1 VNDSKNLILAVV
13 LSALVLLGWTWAAN
27 RYFPTANPPSTKVIN
42 GKQEPVPQPSAQP
55 SAPSTPK
62 VLRSVS
68 AALASG
74 PRVSIRTSSL
84 LGSINLKGAQI
95 DDLLLLNQKQTIDKN
110 SPPVRLLSPLGAPGA
125 YIAQFGWTAQS
136 GPAPDLNTVWSAD
149 SSTLTPGRPVTLTAQ
164 TADGTR
170 YQIKIAVDDGYLFTI
185 QQSVAN
191 GSGKPIAVRP
201 IGLVSRSAQSADH
214 STWQN
219 HVGPIGVFNG
229 AANYDIGYN
238 SLDGEEPGFW
248 SRLFGNSAK
257 PGINTFTST
266 GGWIGFTDKYWLAA
280 VVPTQSSAM
289 SGEFR
294 RSPSGG
300 YQADYA
306 LSPVTVP
313 SGNTLTTTTQL
324 FAGAKEK
331 AWLDR
336 YENAGIPKLSK
347 SIDWGWFE
355 WFMRPIFN
363 LLVFLFHTVGNF
375 GVAII
380 CLTLIVRAI
389 MFPIA
394 QKQFQ
399 SMAAM
404 RKLQPKMKAIQE
416 RFKDDKQRQQ
426 QEILKL
432 YQAEKVNPAAGC
444 LPIVIQIPIFYA
456 LYKVLVVSVEM
467 RHRPFVG
474 WIKDLSAA
482 DPLTPVNLFG
492 LLHFTPPAMLAIG
505 VLPILV
511 GATQWLS
518 MKLNPQPMDPAQ
530 AQVFAIMP
538 WFLVFVMAPF
548 AAGLQL
554 YWITNN
560 LLTITQQWWLYRKF
574 GLHLSDTHPVHT

>member
-27 RYFPTANPPSTKVIN
+27 TFFPTANPPSTKVVN
-42 GKQEPVPQPSAQP
+42 GKQQPIPQPQAQP
-55 SAPSTPK
+55 QPAPSTPK
-62 VLRSVS
+62 TLQSRQQV
-68 AALASG
+68 LAST
-74 PRVSIRTSSL
+74 PRVQIHTPSL
-84 LGSINLKGAQI
+84 EGSINLKGAQI
-95 DDLLLLNQKQTIDKN
+95 DDLQLVRQKQTIAKD
-110 SPPVRLLSPLGAPGA
+110 SPPVRLLSPIGAPGA
-125 YIAQFGWTAQS
+125 YMASFGWTAQ
-136 GPAPDLNTVWSAD
+136 GAAAPDLNTVWTAD
-149 SSTLTPGRPVTLTAQ
+149 HSTLTPGHPVTLTTQ
-164 TADGTR
+164 TPDGVR
-170 YQIKIAVDDGYLFTI
+170 YQIRIAVDEGYLFTV
-185 QQSVAN
+185 QQSASN
-191 GSGKPIAVRP
+191 GSGKAIVVRP
-201 IGLVSRSAQSADH
+201 IGLVSRSDKSHDPD
-214 STWQN
+214 SWTN
-219 HVGPIGVFNG
+219 HVGPISLFGG
-229 AANYDIGYN
+229 TADYDIDYKT
-238 SLDGEEPGFW
+238 LDQEGSKSFAGV
-248 SRLFGNSAK
+248 S
-257 PGINTFTST
+257 
-266 GGWIGFTDKYWLAA
+266 GWLGFTDKYWLTAL
-280 VVPTQSSAM
+280 VPNGTVSAD
-289 SGEFR
+289 FR
-294 RSPSGG
+294 HSPSGG

-306 LSPVTVP
+306 AAPVTVAP
-313 SGNTLTTTTQL
+313 GQAVTTQARL

-336 YENAGIPKLSK
+336 YEDAGITKLSK

-355 WFMRPIFN
+355 FFMRPIFD
-363 LLVFLFHTVGNF
+363 LLIFLFHAVGNF

-380 CLTLIVRAI
+380 CLTLIVRGI

-416 RFKDDKQRQQ
+416 RYKDDKPRQQ
-426 QEILKL
+426 QEIMKL
-432 YQAEKVNPAAGC
+432 YQAEKINPAAGC
-444 LPIVIQIPIFYA
+444 LPILLQIPVFYA
-456 LYKVLVVSVEM
+456 LYKVLLVSVEM
-467 RHRPFVG
+467 RHQPFVL

-492 LLHFTPPAMLAIG
+492 LLHFTPPAFLAIG

-530 AQVFAIMP
+530 AQIFAIMP
-538 WFLVFVMAPF
+538 WFLVFIMAPF

-560 LLTITQQWWLYRKF
+560 ILTIAQQWWLYRKY

>member
-27 RYFPTANPPSTKVIN
+27 TFFPTANPPSTKVVN
-42 GKQEPVPQPSAQP
+42 GKQQPIPQPQAQP
-55 SAPSTPK
+55 QPAPSTPK
-62 VLRSVS
+62 TLQSRQQV
-68 AALASG
+68 LAST
-74 PRVSIRTSSL
+74 PRVQIHTPSL
-84 LGSINLKGAQI
+84 EGSINLKGAQI
-95 DDLLLLNQKQTIDKN
+95 DDLQLVRQKQTIAKD
-110 SPPVRLLSPLGAPGA
+110 SPPVRLLSPIGAPGA
-125 YIAQFGWTAQS
+125 YMASFGWTAQ
-136 GPAPDLNTVWSAD
+136 GAAAPDLNTVWTAD
-149 SSTLTPGRPVTLTAQ
+149 HSTLTPGHPVTLTTQ
-164 TADGTR
+164 TPDGVR
-170 YQIKIAVDDGYLFTI
+170 YQIRIAVDEGYLFTV
-185 QQSVAN
+185 QQSASN
-191 GSGKPIAVRP
+191 GSGKAIVVRP
-201 IGLVSRSAQSADH
+201 IGLVSRSDKSHDPD
-214 STWQN
+214 SWTN
-219 HVGPIGVFNG
+219 HVGPISLFGG
-229 AANYDIGYN
+229 TADYDIDYKT
-238 SLDGEEPGFW
+238 LDQEGSKSFAGV
-248 SRLFGNSAK
+248 S
-257 PGINTFTST
+257 
-266 GGWIGFTDKYWLAA
+266 GWLGFTDKYWLTAL
-280 VVPTQSSAM
+280 VPDGTVSAD
-289 SGEFR
+289 FR
-294 RSPSGG
+294 HSPSGG

-306 LSPVTVP
+306 AAPVTVAP
-313 SGNTLTTTTQL
+313 GQAVTTQARL

-336 YENAGIPKLSK
+336 YEDAGITKLSK

-355 WFMRPIFN
+355 FFMRPIFD
-363 LLVFLFHTVGNF
+363 LLIFLFHAVGNF

-380 CLTLIVRAI
+380 CLTLIVRGI

-416 RFKDDKQRQQ
+416 RYKDDKPRQQ
-426 QEILKL
+426 QEIMKL
-432 YQAEKVNPAAGC
+432 YQAEKINPAAGC
-444 LPIVIQIPIFYA
+444 LPILLQIPVFYA
-456 LYKVLVVSVEM
+456 LYKVLLVSVEM
-467 RHRPFVG
+467 RHQPFVL

-492 LLHFTPPAMLAIG
+492 LLHFTPPAFLAIG

-530 AQVFAIMP
+530 AQIFAIMP
-538 WFLVFVMAPF
+538 WFLVFIMAPF

-560 LLTITQQWWLYRKF
+560 ILTIAQQWWLYRKY